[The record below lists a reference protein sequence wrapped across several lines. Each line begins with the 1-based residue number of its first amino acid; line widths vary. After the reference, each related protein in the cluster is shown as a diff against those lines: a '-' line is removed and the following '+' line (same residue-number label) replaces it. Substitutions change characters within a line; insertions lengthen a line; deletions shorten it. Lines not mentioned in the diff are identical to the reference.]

1 MFYWIYDLPR
11 WSVAALFAAAFV
23 GLSWSGAIF
32 ICPPLGRFLGKQAGW
47 NDIVGYFLSF
57 FSVIYG
63 LLLGLLA
70 VAAYQNSSDV
80 DKTVASEADSL
91 AALYRD
97 VSSYPEPTR
106 AALQGLLRE
115 YTRYVIEEAWPL
127 QRKGIIP
134 AGGIER
140 ITDFQVRL
148 TSFEPQT
155 KGQEAL
161 HAEALHQ
168 FNNLLQ
174 HRRMRLYSVETGIP
188 AFIWYTVAVGALIN
202 MLLVW
207 MFAIGIAAH
216 IVLGGLIAFFTA
228 TMFCLIATMDNPYR
242 GEIGISPE
250 VFQLIYDGLM
260 KKPAS

>member
-1 MFYWIYDLPR
+1 MFYWIYDLPT
-11 WSVAALFAAAFV
+11 WTVAVLFAATFV
-23 GLSWSGAIF
+23 GVSWFGTVF
-32 ICPPLGRFLGKQAGW
+32 VCPLLRPLFHKQAGW

-70 VAAYQNSSDV
+70 VAAYQNYSDV
-80 DKTVASEADSL
+80 DKTVALEATSL

-97 VSSYPEPTR
+97 VSSYPEPSR
-106 AALQGLLRE
+106 RELQDLLRE

-134 AGGIER
+134 AGGIDR
-140 ITDFQVRL
+140 ITAFQARL

-168 FNNLLQ
+168 YNKLLEL
-174 HRRMRLYSVETGIP
+174 RRMRLYSVETGIP
-188 AFIWYTVAVGALIN
+188 AFIWYTVVVGALIN

-207 MFAIGIAAH
+207 MFDIGFAAH
-216 IVLGGLIAFFTA
+216 LVLGGLIAFFTA
-228 TMFCLIATMDNPYR
+228 TMFCLIAIMDHPYR
-242 GEIGISPE
+242 GQINVSPE

-260 KKPAS
+260 KKPTS